1 MVQVASIG
9 SVPEG
14 VVRRKERTTIL
25 DEFSEHCPELRALK
39 HAPSNRLDS
48 KLKQRDRLFSIF
60 ADSSALFLSK
70 VLSCLCCAVHSSL
83 HAHLHT
89 HEHAYIHLYV
99 LPCLHKIKHTCMHLC
114 IDMYV
119 KNVHIDPFPPS
130 GDRAFSF

>member
-1 MVQVASIG
+1 MQAETTHG
-9 SVPEG
+9 WFEW
-14 VVRRKERTTIL
+14 RRLVLFLKVSYGER
-25 DEFSEHCPELRALK
+25 SGLRFWMNSRGIA
-39 HAPSNRLDS
+39 LDS

-60 ADSSALFLSK
+60 ADSSVLFLSK

-89 HEHAYIHLYV
+89 HEHACIHLYV

>member
-1 MVQVASIG
+1 MASIG

-25 DEFSEHCPELRALK
+25 DEFSGHCPELRALK

-60 ADSSALFLSK
+60 ADSSVLFLSK

-99 LPCLHKIKHTCMHLC
+99 LPCLHKIKHACI

>member
-1 MVQVASIG
+1 MASIG

-25 DEFSEHCPELRALK
+25 DEFSGHCPELRALK

-60 ADSSALFLSK
+60 ADSSVLFLSK